1 MTDESKAAL
10 DLVCATRDRLETDNA
25 RLHAENAELRAA
37 LLEVRMNLHA
47 VRIAGDNIPT
57 PERYSFTNS
66 ADAEEVEGVIRYVQG
81 IVETYGIEVNDG

>member
-1 MTDESKAAL
+1 MTNTKSWAQDVLDDVTAL
-10 DLVCATRDRLETDNA
+10 TAHRDRLRT
-25 RLHAENAELRAA
+25 ENAKLREA
-37 LLEVRMNLHA
+37 LLEIRMNLHA

-66 ADAEEVEGVIRYVQG
+66 ADAEEIEGVIRYVQG